1 MKTSKTHSPVE
12 LPTYQLMGRKLKI
25 NFDHQTK
32 QVESTDGV
40 ETQHVYTTAQ
50 VDRLSDRNT
59 IIEEIMKTNYPTFGS
74 EIASLQGDP
83 EKEAQHSM
91 LKKLAKDL
99 ASYWVNTAA
108 VDPNYYPVKIT
119 PDRVTMRQ
127 ARLALAAN
135 ALLQNVEGA
144 IAGMAEPDK
153 TNATIEWEYSQYV
166 DRNKEFVTTLGL
178 ALGLSDVQLDD
189 LFIQAAAL

>member
-1 MKTSKTHSPVE
+1 MLTQSPNK
-12 LPTYQLMGRKLKI
+12 LPTYKLLGRKLNI
-25 NFDHQTK
+25 HFNEEV
-32 QVESTDGV
+32 VEQEFEGVV
-40 ETQHVYTTAQ
+40 ETFYRYNKAQ
-50 VDRLSDRNT
+50 VDKLTPRNG
-59 IIEEIMKTNYPTFGS
+59 IIEAIMKTHYPTFGS
-74 EIASLQGDP
+74 EIAALQGDP

-144 IAGMAEPDK
+144 IAGMVEPDK

-189 LFIQAAAL
+189 LFIQASAL